1 MYPSKYKGLA
11 QCVKNY
17 VTCNAKRN
25 PNFEWNYAKMKTKST
40 TDITWFPNSWIRLRI
55 DKKVVYFDPAY
66 LRTYF
71 SKYPDKTEFS
81 KWPNPIDGLPNGLEK
96 ADFIFITHHHKDH
109 CKKVTTN
116 RLRKTGTK
124 IYAPKSCLQEL
135 GDNIIVVKPNNVIE
149 VNEYIKLTI
158 LNAYNT
164 EKGTS
169 TKKQHKKEKGIGFVV
184 IINAMTFYHLGDT
197 DFLTEMESLK
207 NIDVAFVP
215 IGGKFT
221 MDIDEAVK
229 TTLSINPK
237 IVVPIHNLG
246 QDFAEFENKLKAKG
260 KNIECFIPKIGQVI
274 KI

>member
-1 MYPSKYKGLA
+1 
-11 QCVKNY
+11 
-17 VTCNAKRN
+17 
-25 PNFEWNYAKMKTKST
+25 MKSKST

-55 DKKVVYFDPAY
+55 DKKIIYFDPAY

-81 KWPNPIDGLPNGLEK
+81 KWPDPIDGLPNGLEK

-109 CKKVTTN
+109 CKKVTTK
-116 RLRKTGTK
+116 RLIRQDTK
-124 IYAPKSCLQEL
+124 IFAPKSCKKEL
-135 GDNIIVVKPNNVIE
+135 GDSFILVKPNDR
-149 VNEYIKLTI
+149 IKIDDNITLTV

-164 EKGTS
+164 EQGTS
-169 TKKQHKKEKGIGFVV
+169 TKKQHKKGKGVGYIFTVNG
-184 IINAMTFYHLGDT
+184 MTFYHLGDT
-197 DFLTEMESLK
+197 DFLTEMVSLK
-207 NIDVAFVP
+207 EIDVAFVP
-215 IGGKFT
+215 MGGKFT

-246 QDFAEFENKLKAKG
+246 QDFSEFENKLKAKG
-260 KNIECFIPKIGQVI
+260 KNIECIVPKIGQVI